1 MDSNLKQFIFST
13 FNSAFD
19 FMRPVL
25 SNYLEFS
32 KSLSKQL
39 MVKDGGNIQYSF
51 DVEIDEIVKK
61 KLVEFQITGSIFSE
75 ESGFFNNGDNIYR
88 VVYDPFCNSSLASK
102 TFHEAAMGI
111 SIFTYDYKFITS
123 AILDYQTGI
132 VAMVEDNV
140 TNFYQVQSK
149 EKIKF
154 NIVKKSHISEALIVF
169 TLENQEERK
178 SIDKI
183 VDLLKLPNR
192 LIISSGHIYWLK
204 LAMGVVDVYLDPFG
218 GEKLY
223 EMFACSVAQ
232 HSGCVVTDIKGK
244 KFDAVENLKL
254 FEKNPEYIYYHVS
267 SRNEHLHSEIL
278 TKLFKDL

>member
-1 MDSNLKQFIFST
+1 MNENIKHFIFTS
-13 FNSAFD
+13 FKESFD
-19 FMRPVL
+19 FMQPVL
-25 SNYLEFS
+25 SNYSDFS
-32 KSLSKQL
+32 KSLSKEVI
-39 MVKDGGNIQYSF
+39 VKEGGNIQYSF
-51 DVEIDEIVKK
+51 DVAIDELIKS
-61 KLVEFQITGSIFSE
+61 KLIEYSITGNIFSE
-75 ESGFFNNGDNIYR
+75 ESGFFNNGENIYR

-111 SIFTYDYKFITS
+111 SVFSFDYKFITS

-132 VAMVEDNV
+132 VAIVEDNV

-149 EKIKF
+149 EKIEF

-223 EMFACSVAQ
+223 EMFACTVAQ
-232 HSGCVVTDIKGK
+232 HNGCVVTDIKGK